1 MEKGDIS
8 RRSFIGAGA
17 AALAGTSGTSVEH
30 LGLEHLEHLGLDLW
44 KCVIFRRLVCLLL
57 FIC

>member
-17 AALAGTSGTSVEH
+17 AALAGTSGVGTF
-30 LGLEHLEHLGLDLW
+30 GNM
-44 KCVIFRRLVCLLL
+44 
-57 FIC
+57 

>member
-1 MEKGDIS
+1 MGIEPKK
-8 RRSFIGAGA
+8 IGNVVVLLRFARYRN
-17 AALAGTSGTSVEH
+17 
-30 LGLEHLEHLGLDLW
+30 LGVVEHLGLDLW

>member
-17 AALAGTSGTSVEH
+17 AALAGTSGTSGTSGV
-30 LGLEHLEHLGLDLW
+30 GPLE
-44 KCVIFRRLVCLLL
+44 
-57 FIC
+57 ICNF

>member
-17 AALAGTSGTSVEH
+17 AALAGTSGTSGV
-30 LGLEHLEHLGLDLW
+30 GPLEIQM
-44 KCVIFRRLVCLLL
+44 K
-57 FIC
+57 